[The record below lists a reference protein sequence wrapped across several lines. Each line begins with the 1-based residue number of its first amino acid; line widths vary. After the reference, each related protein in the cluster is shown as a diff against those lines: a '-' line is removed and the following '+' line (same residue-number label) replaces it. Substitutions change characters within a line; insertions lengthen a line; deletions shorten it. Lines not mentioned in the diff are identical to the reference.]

1 MTSPDETNEVYL
13 HHGQSYEEKIE
24 NVPVIKEIVTA
35 HCLTGITVL
44 MWIGSNP
51 QVSNEYENNLIFV
64 YFISAESCL

>member
-35 HCLTGITVL
+35 HCLTGINQNLKFFLVHLNALSHGSTVWRIYL
-44 MWIGSNP
+44 YIHHQN
-51 QVSNEYENNLIFV
+51 
-64 YFISAESCL
+64 